1 MKRKIGTKIEDIR
14 FQATA
19 IKFFKRKREYVHV
32 EGPVSQV
39 SKQLYRGIEKKN
51 ELHLDRNLSLQM
63 AKVLA
68 VYEE

>member
-39 SKQLYRGIEKKN
+39 SKQLYRGIEKKRITLRSKFIFTN
-51 ELHLDRNLSLQM
+51 GKGFSSI
-63 AKVLA
+63 
-68 VYEE
+68 